1 MFALPLLLAALCA
14 GLMLAIIGQMWMR
27 RSEGGNESWRD
38 RPPMLFRVARPFVN
52 VFVDRVGESMQAY
65 QREVLQDKLA
75 AAGMSYA
82 VRAEEFVATR
92 RVGLIVGILLIAYTY
107 LVAQIDN
114 PRILVPLALLVPL
127 GYFYPDIWLRDMI
140 KRRHSVIEKQ
150 FPFFLDLL
158 VLSMRAG
165 LNFTSAIAHAVEKMA
180 DGPVKSEFERVL
192 RENRT
197 GLSRKESLVNLGRR
211 VNLSAVTNFVSVVN
225 QAEEVG
231 GEIGEI
237 LVTQAAQ
244 RRAERFL
251 KAEKLA
257 NQAPVKMLLPLIAFM
272 FPITF
277 IIVMF
282 PIFIKARD
290 SGTLSFFG
298 G

>member
-1 MFALPLLLAALCA
+1 M
-14 GLMLAIIGQMWMR
+14 
-27 RSEGGNESWRD
+27 
-38 RPPMLFRVARPFVN
+38 
-52 VFVDRVGESMQAY
+52 
-65 QREVLQDKLA
+65 
-75 AAGMSYA
+75 
-82 VRAEEFVATR
+82 
-92 RVGLIVGILLIAYTY
+92 
-107 LVAQIDN
+107 
-114 PRILVPLALLVPL
+114 
-127 GYFYPDIWLRDMI
+127 
-140 KRRHSVIEKQ
+140 
-150 FPFFLDLL
+150 
-158 VLSMRAG
+158 
-165 LNFTSAIAHAVEKMA
+165 
-180 DGPVKSEFERVL
+180 
-192 RENRT
+192 
-197 GLSRKESLVNLGRR
+197 
-211 VNLSAVTNFVSVVN
+211 TNFVSVVN